1 MSNLSVH
8 SYASFA
14 GQVCEEC
21 KTLSKF
27 LLTRKSCMKAP
38 VSIPARNPAA
48 HRLKL
53 LKRETAR
60 LQNHASTLE
69 HQLNTMT
76 AKKKA
81 IRRKDLKA
89 KIALLAKQ
97 REATL
102 NIFKVATRES
112 TRDIRYPNQW
122 VLESCLIMKM
132 KSSQLYEYL
141 RKEKV
146 LALPSKTTL
155 QKYLK
160 CYKTGFGFS
169 EKVLDVIRKKVS
181 AMDGFSRHRGFIVEE
196 MKLSGHLPVTSA
208 GHVDGFVNLGPFYYC
223 PG

>member
-1 MSNLSVH
+1 MLHLHV
-8 SYASFA
+8 
-14 GQVCEEC
+14 VREEC
-21 KTLSKF
+21 KTLPKF

-81 IRRKDLKA
+81 IRRKDVKA
-89 KIALLAKQ
+89 KIVLPKQ
-97 REATL
+97 REEKL
-102 NIFKVATRES
+102 NIFKAATRES
-112 TRDIRYPNQW
+112 TRDMRYPNPNQW
-122 VLESCLIMKM
+122 VLESCLFMKM

-141 RKEKV
+141 RKEQV

-160 CYKTGFGFS
+160 CYKTGFRFS
-169 EKVLDVIRKKVS
+169 EKVLDVIREKVS
-181 AMDGFSRHRGFIVEE
+181 AMDEFSRHREFIV
-196 MKLSGHLPVTSA
+196 
-208 GHVDGFVNLGPFYYC
+208 D
-223 PG
+223 

>member
-1 MSNLSVH
+1 
-8 SYASFA
+8 
-14 GQVCEEC
+14 
-21 KTLSKF
+21 
-27 LLTRKSCMKAP
+27 MKAP

-53 LKRETAR
+53 LKRETVR
-60 LQNHASTLE
+60 LQNHASKLE
-69 HQLNTMT
+69 HQLNTMI

-89 KIALLAKQ
+89 KIALLLAKQ
-97 REATL
+97 REAKL

-122 VLESCLIMKM
+122 VLECLIMKM

-141 RKEKV
+141 RKEQV

-181 AMDGFSRHRGFIVEE
+181 AMDGFSRHRGFIVDINE
-196 MKLSGHLPVTSA
+196 TSK
-208 GHVDGFVNLGPFYYC
+208 GIFCSHCRTCGC
-223 PG
+223 IC